1 MPIGMTDME
10 YGDMSDSLMIKPG
23 KYKEAI
29 LRTRSLQLRL
39 IETDAGFG

>member
-10 YGDMSDSLMIKPG
+10 YGDMSDILMIKPN
-23 KYKEAI
+23 KHKETI

-39 IETDAGFG
+39 IETNAGLA